1 MIISVVI
8 QIIIEDTVIAV
19 NIIIAVIFLVGFL
32 QAIKYS
38 EFMNDG
44 HIGNWFNFIPLYPW
58 LHYVRMIGLDDI
70 GVCEL
75 DIELIAQS
83 VSNWLVLDHFK
94 NVI

>member
-1 MIISVVI
+1 MSVVI

-19 NIIIAVIFLVGFL
+19 NVIIAVIFPVGLL
-32 QAIKYS
+32 QTIKHS

-44 HIGNWFNFIPLYPW
+44 HIGNWLNFIPLYPW
-58 LHYVRMIGLDDI
+58 FHYVRMVGLDDI

-83 VSNWLVLDHFK
+83 VPNWLVLDHLK